1 MKSKRCTFFRYVQLD
16 HKKKHIPIDLQGL
29 LFAGVAMFNQADGVE
44 ISRKSNL
51 FV

>member
-1 MKSKRCTFFRYVQLD
+1 MQLD

-44 ISRKSNL
+44 ISRKSYL
-51 FV
+51 LYDFSSECLKLS